1 MTWARYC
8 YQFPENKRANASTTA
23 EQAEKLMEE
32 AFETKLAHAVGEK
45 AIRVC
50 EEALDAI
57 VAAEGVLRKYPVHTV
72 DAAYEL
78 VIDKNAKRGDW
89 GGHYAK

>member
-1 MTWARYC
+1 MDDGYS
-8 YQFPENKRANASTTA
+8 YQFPLNSRASSSTNA
-23 EQAEKLMEE
+23 EQAEKVMEE

-50 EEALDAI
+50 EEALDVI
-57 VAAEGVLRKYPVHTV
+57 VAAENLLRKYPSHTV

-78 VIDKNAKRGDW
+78 VMKKNAERGDW
-89 GGHYAK
+89 DA